1 MNSLTKNRK
10 IKYDH
15 RIQNQSNPY
24 LPKKD
29 LCINEQ
35 NIGIIPMTF
44 PVIGIGASAGGL
56 DALELF
62 FKHLPIDTG
71 YCFVVIL
78 HLDPNHKGMIPEILQ
93 RYTSIPVIA
102 AVDGVKAKPNTVYV
116 LPSNKT
122 ISISNRVL
130 SLSKPLEQRGLRLP
144 IDLFFSSLAK
154 DFKTKSVGIILSGMG
169 TDGGIGL
176 QAIKKENGFAFVQ
189 DPATAK
195 FDGMPLNAIK
205 SVNVDLIA
213 SPEELAIRLVS
224 FLDSQS
230 EMNQSDLPPED
241 SIKSLRVIQSLLK
254 QKSGHDFTNYKNN
267 TLFRRIERRLIFLNL
282 ANIQMYEK
290 YVTENPDELLFL
302 FKEILIGVTHFFR
315 DKEVWDRIEKLIVE
329 NIFEKTSQEIIRIW
343 IPGCSTGEEAYSLAI
358 TFLEA
363 KIKNKNY
370 QSFIFQIF
378 ATDLDEEAIIK
389 ARQGL
394 YSKNIEKDVSS
405 KRLNTFFTKVE
416 DGYRINPNV
425 RELVV
430 FANHDIIKDPPFT
443 KLDIISCR
451 NMLIYMEPNLQKKI
465 LGLFRYCLNPNGY
478 LILGTAETL
487 GNQTIYFKT
496 IDPKLR
502 IFEKNQVSIK
512 NEPIDFPTSFKSEKI
527 ANFEISKMKESE
539 PNIQTLTNDILL
551 QEYSPPSVLTN
562 DKGDIL
568 YITGKTGKYLEPA
581 AGKAVLN
588 IFAMAKEG
596 LKHEITIAFRRA
608 LKSTNPITLKNL
620 KINYNSSIVL
630 ADVIIRKIEKPD
642 VISGLI
648 LIVFVDV
655 PTLIPISKES
665 PKVIK
670 NKYQTQ
676 MLVLEAELQR
686 TKEELQLTIEEMQ
699 TSQEELKSTNEELQS
714 TNEELQST
722 NEEITSSK
730 EEMQSLNEELQTV
743 NAELQ
748 TKIDEYISITN
759 DFKNLLDGTDI
770 ATIFLDKELRIR
782 RFTKHVT
789 RVFNMIPT
797 DIGRPIMDLG
807 SKLDYPEFIQD
818 AQEVLDT
825 LIFKE
830 VEIQSSAKIWYLA
843 KIMPYRTVDD
853 RIHGLVI
860 TFTNITKTKE
870 MEFALRNTNE
880 TLDLHLTEVQNLLSE
895 KEIILKE
902 VHHRIKNNMGTVFG
916 ILNLQADTITDE
928 TMKNIL
934 VDASCRIQSM
944 MTLYDK
950 LYRSR
955 NTTEIDISEYLP
967 DLIEEIIS
975 IFPEGHLVSK
985 TIQLDKIALN
995 SDMISTLGI
1004 ILNEL
1009 VTNTMKYAFK
1019 KFAKGEISL
1028 AIHKEENQII
1038 CIYKDNGI
1046 GIPEN
1051 INFESS
1057 TGFGLELL
1065 RILVKQ
1071 LRGTIHLERKNG
1083 TEYTIRFP
1091 MRYLPNT

>member
-1 MNSLTKNRK
+1 
-10 IKYDH
+10 
-15 RIQNQSNPY
+15 
-24 LPKKD
+24 
-29 LCINEQ
+29 
-35 NIGIIPMTF
+35 MTF

-71 YCFVVIL
+71 YSYVVIL

-93 RYTSIPVIA
+93 RHTSIPIIA
-102 AVDGVKAKPNTVYV
+102 ATDGIKVKPNTVYV
-116 LPSNKT
+116 LPANKT
-122 ISISNRVL
+122 ISISNHVL
-130 SLSKPLEQRGLRLP
+130 YLSKPVEQKGFRLP
-144 IDLFFSSLAK
+144 IDLFLSSLAK
-154 DFKTKSVGIILSGMG
+154 DYKTKSVGIILSGMG

-176 QAIKKENGFAFVQ
+176 QSIKKESGLAFVQ

-205 SVNVDLIA
+205 AVNVDLIA
-213 SPEELAIRLVS
+213 SPDELAIRLVS
-224 FLDSQS
+224 FIDSPAG
-230 EMNQSDLPPED
+230 MNQFDQPPED

-254 QKSGHDFTNYKNN
+254 QKSGHDFTNYKTN
-267 TLFRRIERRLIFLNL
+267 TLFRRIERRIIFLNL
-282 ANIQMYEK
+282 ESIQLYEK

-315 DKEVWDRIEKLIVE
+315 DKEVWDRIEKLIIE
-329 NIFEKTSQEIIRIW
+329 KIFEKTSNEIIRIW

-363 KIKNKNY
+363 KIKNKSY
-370 QSFIFQIF
+370 QSFIIQIF
-378 ATDLDEEAIIK
+378 ATDLDEEAINK
-389 ARQGL
+389 ARQGI
-394 YSKNIEKDVSS
+394 YSKNIEKNVSIN
-405 KRLNTFFTKVE
+405 RLNTFFTKVE
-416 DGYRINPNV
+416 NGYHINPNV

-465 LGLFRYCLNPNGY
+465 LGLFRYCLKPEGY

-487 GNQTIYFKT
+487 GNQNIFFKT

-512 NEPIDFPTSFKSEKI
+512 NELTDFPTFFKSEKL
-527 ANFEISKMKESE
+527 ANFEISKMKDSE
-539 PNIQTLTNDILL
+539 NSIQTLTNTILL
-551 QEYSPPSVLTN
+551 QEYSPSSVLTN
-562 DKGDIL
+562 EKGDII

-588 IFAMAKEG
+588 IFLMAREG
-596 LKHEITIAFRRA
+596 LRHEIIIAYRKVI
-608 LKSTNPITLKNL
+608 KSTNPITLKNL
-620 KINYNSSIVL
+620 KINYNSKIVL
-630 ADVIIRKIEKPD
+630 VDVIIRKIEKPD
-642 VISGLI
+642 GLSGLF

-655 PTLIPISKES
+655 PTLIPITKEN
-665 PKVIK
+665 PKELK

-676 MLVLEAELQR
+676 MMVLEAELQR
-686 TKEELQLTIEEMQ
+686 TKEDLQLTIEEMQ
-699 TSQEELKSTNEELQS
+699 TTQEELKSTNEELQS

-770 ATIFLDKELRIR
+770 ATLFLDKDLIIR

-797 DIGRPIMDLG
+797 DIGRPITDLG
-807 SKLDYPEFIQD
+807 SKLDYPEFIHD

-830 VEIQSSAKIWYLA
+830 VEIQSNSKIWYIA

-860 TFTNITKTKE
+860 TFTNITKTKDL
-870 MEFALRNTNE
+870 EFALRNTNE
-880 TLDLHLTEVQNLLSE
+880 TLDIHLTEVQNLLSE

-902 VHHRIKNNMGTVFG
+902 VHHRIKNNMGTVLG
-916 ILNLQADTITDE
+916 ILNLQADTITNE
-928 TMKNIL
+928 TTKNIL

-955 NTTEIDISEYLP
+955 NTSEIDISDYLP
-967 DLIEEIIS
+967 DLIGEIIS

-985 TIQLDKIALN
+985 TIHLDKIAL
-995 SDMISTLGI
+995 SSEMISTLGI

-1009 VTNTMKYAFK
+1009 VTNSMKYAFK
-1019 KFAKGEISL
+1019 KFDKGEISL
-1028 AIHKEENQII
+1028 VIHKLDNQIS
-1038 CIYKDNGI
+1038 CIYSDNGI
-1046 GIPEN
+1046 GIPKD
-1051 INFESS
+1051 IDFESS

-1071 LRGTIHLERKNG
+1071 LRGTIHLERMNG
-1083 TEYTIRFP
+1083 TKIIISFP
-1091 MRYLPNT
+1091 LKYLPKT